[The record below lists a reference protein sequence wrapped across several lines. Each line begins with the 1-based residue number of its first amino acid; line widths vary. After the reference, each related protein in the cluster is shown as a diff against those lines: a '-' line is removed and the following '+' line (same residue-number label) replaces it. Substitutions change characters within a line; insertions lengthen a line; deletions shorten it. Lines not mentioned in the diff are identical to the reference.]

1 MAQPPPKVRLAGTAS
16 LALLLGLGAGMVFQ
30 GGELGA
36 SEGVVAV
43 TVPGATQVG
52 VTCGDTTTFQQGDT
66 ARFLAHPGSCSLDV
80 ALSPVTFLKGD
91 LTVSEPGRYR
101 CVREEVTLRCSGPTP
116 D

>member
-1 MAQPPPKVRLAGTAS
+1 MPDPSPKVQLAGTAS

-36 SEGVVAV
+36 SEGVVTV

-52 VTCGDTTTFQQGDT
+52 VTCGDTTTFQKGDA
-66 ARFLAHPGSCSLDV
+66 ARILARPGACNLDV
-80 ALSPVTFLKGD
+80 ALSPVTFLKGT
-91 LTVSEPGRYR
+91 LEVSAPGDYR
-101 CVREEVTLRCSGPTP
+101 CVREEVTLRCEGPST